1 MKKYGLLMLI
11 VMLAFIFGCSDRQEP
26 QNGKKPQKRLAIRRN
41 REQTA
46 KHPRAPM

>member
-11 VMLAFIFGCSDRQEP
+11 VMLAFIFGCSDRQERKTA
-26 QNGKKPQKRLAIRRN
+26 KKPQKRLAIRRN